1 MISSTGHHSP
11 VKTLQRFGILV
22 TQPQGPGA
30 LHDWKLW
37 LYSVFSSGISAERPS
52 AQDMDIKLLAVK
64 NQENPGWGDTREIGD
79 QSICFYG

>member
-1 MISSTGHHSP
+1 MIGSYGCT
-11 VKTLQRFGILV
+11 
-22 TQPQGPGA
+22 
-30 LHDWKLW
+30 
-37 LYSVFSSGISAERPS
+37 VFFRWGISAERPS